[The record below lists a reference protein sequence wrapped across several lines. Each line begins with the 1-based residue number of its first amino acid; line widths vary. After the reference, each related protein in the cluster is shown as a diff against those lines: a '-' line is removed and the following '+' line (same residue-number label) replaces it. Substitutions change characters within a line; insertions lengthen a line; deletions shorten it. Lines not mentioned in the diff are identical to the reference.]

1 MLTNILPS
9 TNTEPSWQSVME
21 KFPLVLGHFCI
32 TLSQVL
38 RWQFLMFS
46 PTYSL
51 ACPYLYLPIV
61 VLINMQ
67 LTCYCPTNI
76 DVIIVVV
83 LNVRRNLCRKK
94 N

>member
-46 PTYSL
+46 P
-51 ACPYLYLPIV
+51 
-61 VLINMQ
+61 
-67 LTCYCPTNI
+67 NI
-76 DVIIVVV
+76 FSRMSVFVFTHCRAHKHAAD
-83 LNVRRNLCRKK
+83 LLLSHQHRRHHRRRA
-94 N
+94 